1 MILVKGENTMKE
13 AYISYADEQTGYT
26 YNVQIVV
33 NGIYTKE
40 SFYENDIWDAITH
53 AETIGCQNI
62 FTTF

>member
-1 MILVKGENTMKE
+1 MKE

-33 NGIYTKE
+33 NGSYTKE
-40 SFYENDIWDAITH
+40 SFYENDLWDAITH
-53 AETIGCQNI
+53 AETIGCQSI